1 MERKVERMAP
11 MYFKK
16 YYNHTYGRVKK
27 KRKKEQSGNLW
38 TQNLIIKPSVLGGVE
53 NEVEWRERTANKLW
67 TSFSS
72 FMIWRGMS
80 ETIQKKLNVL
90 YIYF

>member
-27 KRKKEQSGNLW
+27 KRKKEQSGNL
-38 TQNLIIKPSVLGGVE
+38 
-53 NEVEWRERTANKLW
+53 
-67 TSFSS
+67 
-72 FMIWRGMS
+72 
-80 ETIQKKLNVL
+80 
-90 YIYF
+90 

>member
-27 KRKKEQSGNLW
+27 KKERKNNQ
-38 TQNLIIKPSVLGGVE
+38 V
-53 NEVEWRERTANKLW
+53 
-67 TSFSS
+67 
-72 FMIWRGMS
+72 
-80 ETIQKKLNVL
+80 
-90 YIYF
+90 IYEHRI